1 VLCSKLG
8 VTSGG
13 YYAWLKRKKSCRAV
27 ANEKLLVEI
36 QRIHNES
43 RCTYGYPRV
52 HQALRQQGVVCGKH
66 RVARLMRENGI
77 VGKKA
82 IRFKYHKHRHHL
94 MKNPKNLLL
103 NRDPVVKKNE
113 VWVGDI
119 TFVRVNKNWNYLS
132 AVMDLYTREIVG
144 WSLGKTRGAAL
155 VSESLI
161 MAANANDGTQQTIF
175 HSDQGSDY
183 ASREFVKVLKDRKMQ
198 ISMSRKGHCWDN
210 AHMESFFHTLK
221 TEMIY
226 FNHFKTIEEATAYI
240 IDYIHFYNTERLHS
254 GLGYQSPAQ
263 FDKMAA

>member
-1 VLCSKLG
+1 
-8 VTSGG
+8 
-13 YYAWLKRKKSCRAV
+13 
-27 ANEKLLVEI
+27 
-36 QRIHNES
+36 
-43 RCTYGYPRV
+43 
-52 HQALRQQGVVCGKH
+52 
-66 RVARLMRENGI
+66 MRENGI

-103 NRDPVVKKNE
+103 NREPVSAKNE

-119 TFVRVNKNWNYLS
+119 TFIRINNSWSYLS
-132 AVMDLYTREIVG
+132 VVMDRYTREIIG
-144 WSLGKTRGAAL
+144 WSLGKNRGAAL

-161 MAANANDGTQQTIF
+161 MAATTNGDIEKTIF

-183 ASREFVKVLKDRKMQ
+183 ASREFVSVLKDRKME

-226 FNHFKTIEEATAYI
+226 FNHFKTLEEATAYI

-254 GLGYQSPAQ
+254 GLGYKSPVQ